1 MAVIYGEQYVDE
13 KYSSAIE
20 PNLYTD
26 TVLIPGVTY
35 TDKWQE
41 GPGGSI
47 VVHKLTTDA
56 VAVGTPGRDFT
67 DEAAD
72 DDLLPI
78 VLNNN
83 FQKSRK
89 IYGVQSASVAF
100 NAGEEY
106 LADALAAVREGRQYS
121 ALASMVYSGTTYGD
135 TTALTTENIVGYLT
149 GMREA
154 VKKNHGSANFCL
166 ASTGAYAK
174 LLQVVGI
181 QTSADESVRS
191 GELLRRFGM
200 NIIECDSFDKA
211 SVKFYDNSGTERTVN
226 LKQVDLIVG
235 ASEQFAVVDN
245 FNMYRLVDSENFAG
259 TKAQVEINSG
269 FRVMNAGCIQVKK
282 NNVSA

>member
-1 MAVIYGEQYVDE
+1 MSVIYGEQYVDE
-13 KYSSAIE
+13 KYSKAIE

-26 TVLIPGVTY
+26 TALIPGVSY

-41 GPGGSI
+41 GPAGSI

-56 VAVGTPGRDFT
+56 VAVGTPGTDFS

-72 DDLLPI
+72 DDLIPI

-106 LADALAAVREGRQYS
+106 LADALSAVKQGRQYS
-121 ALASMVYSGTTYGD
+121 ALACMAYEGTTYGD
-135 TTALTTENIVGYLT
+135 TTTITKDNVVGYLT

-154 VKKNHGSANFCL
+154 VKKAHGKANFAL
-166 ASTGAYAK
+166 ISTGVYAL
-174 LLQVVGI
+174 LLQVVGV
-181 QTSADESVRS
+181 QSFADEAVRS
-191 GELLRRFGM
+191 GELLKRFGL
-200 NIIECDSFDKA
+200 NIIECDSFDTTQA
-211 SVKFYDNSGTERTVN
+211 EFYDNGGTKRTVN
-226 LKQVDLIVG
+226 LKQVDMIVG
-235 ASEQFAVVDN
+235 ASDEFAVIDN
-245 FNMYRLVDSENFAG
+245 FNMYRLIDSENFAG

-269 FRVMNAGCIQVKK
+269 FKVMTSACIQVKK
-282 NNVSA
+282 NAVSA

>member
-13 KYSSAIE
+13 KYSGAIA

-26 TVLIPGVTY
+26 TVLMPGITF

-56 VAVGTPGRDFT
+56 VAVGAPGRDFS

-106 LADALAAVREGRQYS
+106 LADALSAVRQGRQYS
-121 ALASMVYSGTTYGD
+121 ALACMAYEGTTYGD
-135 TTALTTENIVGYLT
+135 TTTITKDNVVGYLT

-154 VKKNHGSANFCL
+154 VKKNHGSANFAL
-166 ASTGAYAK
+166 VSTAVYAL
-174 LLQVVGI
+174 LLQVVGL
-181 QTSADESVRS
+181 QTNADEAVRS
-191 GELLRRFGM
+191 GELLKRFGM
-200 NIIECDSFDKA
+200 NIIECDSFDK
-211 SVKFYDNSGTERTVN
+211 SGVKYYDNGGNERTV
-226 LKQVDLIVG
+226 DLSKIDIIVG

-245 FNMYRLVDSENFAG
+245 FNMYRLIDSENFAG

-269 FRVMNAGCIQVKK
+269 FRVMTAGCIQVKK
-282 NNVSA
+282 NNISA